1 MHSPSAKLTLSLDRK
16 TIESAKKYAQKRGK
30 SVSKIV
36 QDYLSS
42 ISKNESKPSKMAIG
56 PVTQELHGALKGKVA
71 MDYKLDIAEYIEKKY
86 K

>member
-1 MHSPSAKLTLSLDRK
+1 MTSASAKLTLSLDREIIK
-16 TIESAKKYAQKRGK
+16 SAKKYAQKRGK

-42 ISKNESKPSKMAIG
+42 ISKTDSKVRKEQLG
-56 PVTQELHGALKGKVA
+56 PVTQELHGVLKGKLTS
-71 MDYKLDIAEYIEKKY
+71 DYRSDLADYIEKKY